1 MKEFKTKFINFLI
14 KNQKQPLENNAE
26 SLIEKIDNYC
36 QNQENRIKIVTN
48 SLHQSSKEISEYVTE
63 LEEKTLRLTHSNKMS
78 TIGEMSSSLS
88 HEINNPLFVIL
99 SNSEIIEFLVKNQEF
114 ENKEKVLSALSAIS
128 STVDKI
134 KKITFALKNLSN
146 EKSDFSYQEKN
157 IKEVITEACSFS
169 LESLKNKKI
178 NTTFNLFDY
187 NLSLPTV
194 EFSQV
199 LINLI
204 TNAKHAVEDL
214 SSSEKYINISMKETD
229 SSIIINFENGGP
241 KIPKEIEDKIFDSFF
256 TTKPVG
262 KGTGLGLS
270 ISKKIIE
277 KMGGSLKLN
286 IDSDHP
292 SFSIELKKQ

>member
-1 MKEFKTKFINFLI
+1 MKEFKTRYLNFLI
-14 KNQKQPLENNAE
+14 KNKKPSFGENEE
-26 SLIEKIDNYC
+26 SFLEKIDNYC
-36 QNQENRIKIVTN
+36 QEQENRTKIVTN
-48 SLHQSSKEISEYVTE
+48 SLYQSSKEISEYIAE

-99 SNSEIIEFLVKNQEF
+99 SNSEIIEFLIENQDF
-114 ENKEKVLSALSAIS
+114 KNKEKVLAALNNISA
-128 STVDKI
+128 TVEKI
-134 KKITFALKNLSN
+134 KKITFSLKNLSN
-146 EKSDFSYQEKN
+146 EKSDFSYQEN
-157 IKEVITEACSFS
+157 NLKEVITEACSFS

-178 NTTFNLFDY
+178 ATTFNLFDY
-187 NLSLPTV
+187 PINIPTV

-204 TNAKHAVEDL
+204 TNAKHAVEEL
-214 SSSEKYINISMKETD
+214 SCEDKYISISMKD
-229 SSIIINFENGGP
+229 CPSSILIIFENGGP

-270 ISKKIIE
+270 ISRKIIE
-277 KMGGSLKLN
+277 KMGGSLTL
-286 IDSDHP
+286 DSACGHP
-292 SFSIELKKQ
+292 RFCIELKK